1 MERELLELC
10 CVAKAAVLG
19 RKLDWVV
26 NPRVVEAV
34 NAAKRRPKKD
44 LMMI

>member
-1 MERELLELC
+1 MERELEL

-26 NPRVVEAV
+26 NPRVAVV
-34 NAAKRRPKKD
+34 NAAKKRPKKD